1 MDLKYEDGELKLIPE
16 NDADRAKIAAAFGE
30 PNMDRCDRSGGREYS
45 GAAYGDAIT
54 LQPDGSVNVGVRE
67 AWWNHDP
74 EYD

>member
-16 NDADRAKIAAAFGE
+16 NEADRAKIAAAFGE
-30 PNMDRCDRSGGREYS
+30 PQERSDSS
-45 GAAYGDAIT
+45 GAREFCGPAYGDALT
-54 LQPDGSVNVGVRE
+54 QLPDGSVNVGVRD